1 MRYRN
6 AIFDMD
12 GVFIDNSEGI
22 IGCAR
27 RTVLELGLP
36 DLPDETYR
44 LFIGPALMY
53 SLKTYAGATEEQ
65 CEEGYKKYRE
75 YYFAR
80 GIDEYRVYDG
90 VEEMLQTLTEAGVK
104 CTVASGK
111 PAESVRRI
119 LGTSGLGKYFLRA
132 EGSDRP
138 KKYSDK
144 TKQILAAVVDEPAVM
159 IGDRV
164 FDLLAAKIAGV
175 DSIYALYGFCAP
187 GDTDEIKPTFEAAD
201 PHEITDIVL
210 CRGRY
215 ANIPKQTEN
224 IK

>member
-1 MRYRN
+1 M
-6 AIFDMD
+6 
-12 GVFIDNSEGI
+12 
-22 IGCAR
+22 
-27 RTVLELGLP
+27 LELGLP

-111 PAESVRRI
+111 PAESVRQHTRNGRGWESI
-119 LGTSGLGKYFLRA
+119 SCARGRT
-132 EGSDRP
+132 RP

-201 PHEITDIVL
+201 PREITDIVL
-210 CRGRY
+210 LRGRY